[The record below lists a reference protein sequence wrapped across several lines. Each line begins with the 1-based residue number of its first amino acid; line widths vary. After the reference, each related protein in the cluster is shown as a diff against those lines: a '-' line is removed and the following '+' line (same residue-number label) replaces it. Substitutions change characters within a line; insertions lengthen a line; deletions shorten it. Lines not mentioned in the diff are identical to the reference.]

1 MATNIRLQFIHRAV
15 VVAQLAALIETS
27 IMVNRSNDI
36 TLALGESF
44 ILGSGHILTDEHL
57 GKNFQIESNCSKTG
71 RKSISSCT

>member
-1 MATNIRLQFIHRAV
+1 M
-15 VVAQLAALIETS
+15 AQLAALIEAS

-57 GKNFQIESNCSKTG
+57 GNISKLKVIVAKQEG
-71 RKSISSCT
+71 KVCVVVPNV